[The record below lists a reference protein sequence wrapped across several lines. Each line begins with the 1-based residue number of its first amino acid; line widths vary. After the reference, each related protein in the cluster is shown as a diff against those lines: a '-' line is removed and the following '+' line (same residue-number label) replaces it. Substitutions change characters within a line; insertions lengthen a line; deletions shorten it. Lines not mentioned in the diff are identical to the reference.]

1 MVLVHGSSSDGQK
14 NPHQGHVFN
23 LKTSDFSHNRR
34 LSLRCKICGIFFPS
48 SSFFHYSGPCRS
60 LIRCLENG
68 YNKEHIEH
76 TKSNVYNCVQLEPTV
91 DIPKVQRGMLSLSLK
106 KSLIETNLCLFFLWN
121 FKNIVLLAA
130 KKKLKVYIFIRFN
143 IYSQLTKRAF
153 LWYQVHR
160 LMTIFRQQ
168 IILWINLLNAY
179 CISLFLYFLIFQ
191 NKFFE
196 MLYYFFWNII
206 HWVENIR
213 HWHKRLKTLTG

>member
-1 MVLVHGSSSDGQK
+1 MEFQEYSFVSS
-14 NPHQGHVFN
+14 
-23 LKTSDFSHNRR
+23 
-34 LSLRCKICGIFFPS
+34 
-48 SSFFHYSGPCRS
+48 
-60 LIRCLENG
+60 
-68 YNKEHIEH
+68 
-76 TKSNVYNCVQLEPTV
+76 
-91 DIPKVQRGMLSLSLK
+91 
-106 KSLIETNLCLFFLWN
+106 
-121 FKNIVLLAA
+121 

-160 LMTIFRQQ
+160 LMTILRQQ

-213 HWHKRLKTLTG
+213 HCKRIKSLCLHTNFATLYFLLYLRILYNSCMVMLAFLASHCVHCELYSTFY